1 MSDRRPP
8 AVVIDACAMMPPEPM
23 ERTLEGLDRLAP
35 GEELL
40 LIIPRQPGP
49 LFDVLVN
56 NGYAYSVAARDDGI
70 FEITIRQ
77 DPAA

>member
-8 AVVIDACAMMPPEPM
+8 AIVIDACAMMPPEPM
-23 ERTLEGLDRLAP
+23 TRTLEGLDQLSA
-35 GEELL
+35 GETLL
-40 LIIPRQPGP
+40 LIIPRQPAP

-56 NGYAYSVAARDDGI
+56 NGYSYSVETRADGI

-77 DPAA
+77 DSTA